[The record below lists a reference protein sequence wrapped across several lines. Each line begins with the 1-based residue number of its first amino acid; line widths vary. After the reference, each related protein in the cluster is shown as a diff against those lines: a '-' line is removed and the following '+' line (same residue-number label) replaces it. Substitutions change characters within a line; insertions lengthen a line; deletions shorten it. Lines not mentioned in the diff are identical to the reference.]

1 VALGRKNYLFA
12 GSDARGERA
21 AAMYSMIGS
30 AKLTASTPKP
40 ICDNCWSAFAD
51 HLVNCIEESMPRS
64 LKAAAPILPRLIRIQ
79 ESMQRV
85 PADSSSIASIGYA
98 PEQQVLELE
107 FRQSGEV
114 YQYFNVPAEEH
125 TAFLAADSKGTYLNR
140 RFKPRQYRY
149 HRVRP
154 QQE

>member
-1 VALGRKNYLFA
+1 VGVTRIFA
-12 GSDARGERA
+12 VFGWR
-21 AAMYSMIGS
+21 
-30 AKLTASTPKP
+30 
-40 ICDNCWSAFAD
+40 F
-51 HLVNCIEESMPRS
+51 
-64 LKAAAPILPRLIRIQ
+64 IRIQ
-79 ESMQRV
+79 EGMQRV
-85 PADSSSIASIGYA
+85 PVNSSSIASIGYA

-125 TAFLAADSKGTYLNR
+125 TAFLAADSKGTYLNCH
-140 RFKPRQYRY
+140 FKSRQYHY